1 MRNKEYAI
9 YVEEFV
15 ANGMQIVEIAKK
27 YNTNTWCVSIS
38 ISKYYGSPKHKLVSQ
53 LKPGKHSYLI
63 NKYKNLTNL
72 KELYER
78 ESNGH

>member
-53 LKPGKHSYLI
+53 LKPAKHSYLI

-78 ESNGH
+78 ESNSH